1 MRKSK
6 NKTLRSMLDLR
17 EKFEDKRFSKKEIPS
32 SMLSVDYIRKRR
44 KTPEKYRGFN
54 IITNN

>member
-17 EKFEDKRFSKKEIPS
+17 EKFEDKRFSKKEIP
-32 SMLSVDYIRKRR
+32 
-44 KTPEKYRGFN
+44 
-54 IITNN
+54 